1 MTFEAVVINQS
12 KNVFSVR
19 QQDNGILHE
28 NVFLASYMLF
38 CPAPSEYVLCTRS
51 DQGNVYIVGKIQGE
65 WDDKYGLQLGDMT
78 DNLTVTENG
87 VVRHIKGTNETIID
101 EDGLRSKFEKLE
113 IEGLGWKITCED
125 KKITLYTDT
134 ATMGEVVIDSPKVTI
149 AGGTGGGLP
158 MGNNYM
164 QMINELK
171 TAINGLISLYNS
183 HVHPAPGGT
192 TSPTASLQSTSVTGS
207 PQQSSKVTC
216 G

>member
-1 MTFEAVVINQS
+1 MTFEAVVIDQK

-65 WDDKYGLQLGDMT
+65 WDDKYGYQIGDMT
-78 DNLTVTENG
+78 DNLTVTDNG
-87 VVRHIKGTNETIID
+87 TLRHIKGTNEFIVD
-101 EDGLRSKFEKLE
+101 EDGLRAKFDKFE

-125 KKITLYTDT
+125 KKITLYTDPVT
-134 ATMGEVVIDSPKVTI
+134 IGEVIVDSPKVTI

-158 MGNNYM
+158 LGSNYM
-164 QMINELK
+164 QLINEL
-171 TAINGLISLYNS
+171 TAVVNGLISLYNA

-192 TSPTASLQSTSVTGS
+192 TSPTASLQSATVTGS
-207 PQQSSKVTC
+207 PQQSTKVTC